1 MPAPSEAR
9 AKAIVARLSE
19 GNASSDEVFAA
30 FEELDRLPPDVVRGA
45 FEPWTGPAPDLE
57 RLDDQVRRAHRLPL
71 RTPRLAVLESL
82 RDADVLDAGDVAEQ
96 QLRIAGK
103 AWDGQDLDAFER
115 LDGERDDSFAGKLER
130 RVLGEGGRP
139 VYDVFL
145 FGEGAGVFFR
155 AGTTTVLGVIADHLV
170 ETTDRPARL
179 AIEQTLKDA
188 PAAPTP
194 PPPPP
199 AAERAPQRQL
209 DLPLAAAP
217 IPAAPVNEPVAGE
230 EAVEAEEEAPAPKKK
245 KTAAK
250 AAKATKKKTASKAAA
265 KPAAK
270 KKAAAAEPK
279 KKAAAKKK
287 TTAKTKSSKAS
298 DA

>member
-1 MPAPSEAR
+1 MPAPEAR

-57 RLDDQVRRAHRLPL
+57 GLDDQVRRAHRLPL
-71 RTPRLAVLESL
+71 RTPRLAVLEST
-82 RDADVLDAGDVAEQ
+82 RDADVLDAGDIAEQ

-130 RVLGEGGRP
+130 RVLGESGRA
-139 VYDVFL
+139 VYDVYL

-155 AGTTTVLGVIADHLV
+155 AGTTAVLGIIADHLV
-170 ETTDRPARL
+170 ETTDRPAREAL
-179 AIEQTLKDA
+179 ERALKDA
-188 PAAPTP
+188 PAAVERVPQQQLALPLTA
-194 PPPPP
+194 P
-199 AAERAPQRQL
+199 AAV
-209 DLPLAAAP
+209 
-217 IPAAPVNEPVAGE
+217 PAKPEVTE
-230 EAVEAEEEAPAPKKK
+230 EAETEEAETEAPAPKKK
-245 KTAAK
+245 KKTAA
-250 AAKATKKKTASKAAA
+250 KKKTASKPAA

-270 KKAAAAEPK
+270 KKAAAAAPK

-287 TTAKTKSSKAS
+287 TTAKKKSSKAS
-298 DA
+298 DE